1 MAVNYGQVA
10 IVPKGEWNVETQY
23 KVNNLVSYDG
33 SSYVAKVQPP
43 IGTLPTDTSYWQ
55 VSAAGTKKAT
65 ADSLGTV
72 MPDGTTTSVG
82 EGGKLSV
89 NTAQQDA
96 LGVVKGSDDI
106 TVGEDG
112 NLTVNT
118 TFEQATEIANIIA
131 GEAIK
136 SVLGKVSKAIATTM
150 SLDENALLK
159 NMISGI
165 DVNDGNKVPSSA
177 YIHSL
182 VERIGMGTALEGGF
196 DNLTAGLNSVNN
208 NLSNAGIPTVKKI
221 TDLYAIKKSGFYCY
235 DAGASNAP
243 MSSRGGMVIANYLSD
258 AWISLNVVPYA
269 LSKIYTNSK
278 YNSTWTGWSE
288 LASKNDLTTVSE
300 LLSQPPSEYC
310 TFSQWAA
317 IAERSGNEVTLS
329 FNISGRI
336 KEVSTIFLLKTLP
349 EKYRPKS
356 NKHISYRTQDGY
368 DMAIFIQT
376 DGQIQLFTG
385 GKAVSGFFLRQVIT
399 YPAA

>member
-23 KVNNLVSYDG
+23 KVNHLVSYDG

-43 IGTLPTDTSYWQ
+43 VGTLPTDTSYWQ
-55 VSAAGTKKAT
+55 VSAVGTKKAT

-82 EGGKLSV
+82 EDGKLSV

-112 NLTVNT
+112 TLTVNT
-118 TFEQATEIANIIA
+118 TFKQATELANIIA

-150 SLDENALLK
+150 NLDENALLK

-177 YIHSL
+177 YIHLL

-208 NLSNAGIPTVKKI
+208 NLTALTDIILTPENSYSFNADYTYGYKRAGWVEFQFSLASAFDLNKDRILSIPNGCLPKKQVWFPV
-221 TDLYAIKKSGFYCY
+221 YESSG
-235 DAGASNAP
+235 GN
-243 MSSRGGMVIANYLSD
+243 VIARGNIVGSNIYINGSNSINGKTKLFGH
-258 AWISLNVVPYA
+258 VVYM
-269 LSKIYTNSK
+269 
-278 YNSTWTGWSE
+278 SE
-288 LASKNDLTTVSE
+288 S
-300 LLSQPPSEYC
+300 
-310 TFSQWAA
+310 
-317 IAERSGNEVTLS
+317 
-329 FNISGRI
+329 
-336 KEVSTIFLLKTLP
+336 
-349 EKYRPKS
+349 
-356 NKHISYRTQDGY
+356 
-368 DMAIFIQT
+368 
-376 DGQIQLFTG
+376 
-385 GKAVSGFFLRQVIT
+385 
-399 YPAA
+399 

>member
-43 IGTLPTDTSYWQ
+43 VGTLPTDTSYWQ

-82 EGGKLSV
+82 EDGKLSV

-112 NLTVNT
+112 TLTVNT
-118 TFEQATEIANIIA
+118 TFKQATELANIIA

-150 SLDENALLK
+150 NLDENALLK

-208 NLSNAGIPTVKKI
+208 NLSNISNRLTALTDIILTPANSYSFNADYTYGYKRAGWVEIQFSLVSAFDLTKDRILSIPNGCLPKKQVWFPV
-221 TDLYAIKKSGFYCY
+221 YESSG
-235 DAGASNAP
+235 GN
-243 MSSRGGMVIANYLSD
+243 VIARGNIVGSNIYINGSNSINGKTKLFGH
-258 AWISLNVVPYA
+258 VVY
-269 LSKIYTNSK
+269 
-278 YNSTWTGWSE
+278 
-288 LASKNDLTTVSE
+288 VSE
-300 LLSQPPSEYC
+300 S
-310 TFSQWAA
+310 
-317 IAERSGNEVTLS
+317 
-329 FNISGRI
+329 
-336 KEVSTIFLLKTLP
+336 
-349 EKYRPKS
+349 
-356 NKHISYRTQDGY
+356 
-368 DMAIFIQT
+368 
-376 DGQIQLFTG
+376 
-385 GKAVSGFFLRQVIT
+385 
-399 YPAA
+399 